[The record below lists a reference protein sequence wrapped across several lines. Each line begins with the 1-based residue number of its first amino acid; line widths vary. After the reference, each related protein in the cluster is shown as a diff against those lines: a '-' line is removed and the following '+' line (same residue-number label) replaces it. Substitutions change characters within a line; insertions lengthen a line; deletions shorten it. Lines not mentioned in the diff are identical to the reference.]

1 MRILGQPAR
10 APVRAV
16 APFHRGLLTARRRTV
31 WTAAL
36 RHKRFKLT
44 HDVHLL
50 AQAMATLLASTAARR
65 SAAAQACRV
74 PRLMPRVLVAD
85 VLALLREALSE
96 SERMA
101 CVAAH
106 DASCVVYD

>member
-1 MRILGQPAR
+1 MVGFSL
-10 APVRAV
+10 
-16 APFHRGLLTARRRTV
+16 RGGGPCG
-31 WTAAL
+31 L
-36 RHKRFKLT
+36 RHERLELT

-50 AQAMATLLASTAARR
+50 AQAMATLLAAAAARR

-106 DASCVVYD
+106 DASCVSFTISRLRPPTRKRS